1 MHNLCAFKATAIF
14 KREIQMGKTK
24 KHSFEKGTN
33 LAYPGQSSNK
43 RITFRNS

>member
-24 KHSFEKGTN
+24 KHSFEKG
-33 LAYPGQSSNK
+33 NK
-43 RITFRNS
+43 SGLSRSEFQ